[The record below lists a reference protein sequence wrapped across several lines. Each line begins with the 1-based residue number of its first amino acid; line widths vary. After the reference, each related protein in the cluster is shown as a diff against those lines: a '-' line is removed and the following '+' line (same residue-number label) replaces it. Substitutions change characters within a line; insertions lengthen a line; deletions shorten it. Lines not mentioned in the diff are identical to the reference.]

1 MRLLSQEPD
10 AKPRLDGLASGSTLQ
25 SPHEVPWRPKLL
37 HVEIR
42 ERDFRI
48 QAEEMRGSVYLLG
61 GHVVRI
67 FDDSIA
73 PRQGET
79 RLHKSTIPVAKLT

>member
-1 MRLLSQEPD
+1 MPSRDWTALQVEARFNLLMRFLGAQSYC
-10 AKPRLDGLASGSTLQ
+10 TLKLEKEILEFKLRR
-25 SPHEVPWRPKLL
+25 SEVQCICW
-37 HVEIR
+37 
-42 ERDFRI
+42 
-48 QAEEMRGSVYLLG
+48 G